1 MERSQLF
8 YSKYCEH
15 SKIILEEL
23 NKSGFHDKFEFI
35 CIDKRVTDKNIIYIL
50 DNNNNKIK
58 LPPMINRVPVLLLK
72 PNYEI
77 LSGNQILDYIKPQ
90 SKTIEQEEKLLF
102 NEPNSFSLGK
112 DNSLTGVS
120 SDKFSFIDSTSDE
133 LSASGN
139 AGLRQMY
146 NYYSIDNKDET
157 IITPMESDKK
167 QKLNMNIEQLEEKR
181 RSEL

>member
-15 SKIILEEL
+15 SKNILEEL

-35 CIDKRVTDKNIIYIL
+35 CIDKRVIDKNIIYIL
-50 DNNNNKIK
+50 DNNNNKTK

-90 SKTIEQEEKLLF
+90 SKTIEQEENLLS

-120 SDKFSFIDSTSDE
+120 SDTFSFIDSTSDE

-139 AGLRQMY
+139 AGTRQMY
-146 NYYSIDNKDET
+146 NYYSLDNSDT
-157 IITPMESDKK
+157 ITTPMESDKK

-181 RSEL
+181 RTEL